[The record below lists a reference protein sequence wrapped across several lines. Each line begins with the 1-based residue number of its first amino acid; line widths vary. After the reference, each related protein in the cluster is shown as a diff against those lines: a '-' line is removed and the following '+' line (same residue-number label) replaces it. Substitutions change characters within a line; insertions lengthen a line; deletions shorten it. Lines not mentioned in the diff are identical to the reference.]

1 MSMLRLLLVKLRI
14 KLEMDSNLLSKL
26 QMLMLMNY
34 ELLGNLNFLI
44 NILQS

>member
-34 ELLGNLNFLI
+34 ELLGNLNFFI